1 MCKLTFNQEA
11 MGGEKVKTTIG
22 TNVYYLM
29 GLDRVGTED
38 NEEGDGLMGS
48 SGVWSPGFVNAL
60 VMAMKFWDKS
70 PRCCPTVASLSAEQ
84 WKRHIQSNHADYQ
97 RDCLACVMGR
107 GTGRRHAR
115 VRHPDMFNLTV
126 DIAGPVKPGLDVSSK
141 GTMGKGLRY
150 MMVAKYTLPKEYV
163 KGYTGRSP
171 PDDHGQDLGQPEVPQ
186 PNQEIAR
193 PSLPL
198 PHDGGECP
206 RLLGQ
211 PEVPQPNEEIA
222 RPSLPLPHDGGE
234 CPRLLGQPEVPQPN
248 EEIARPSLPLPHD
261 GGDPFS
267 FEDLDCAEEGSP
279 SYENRQEQ
287 RGGPIHEGEDHSV
300 VKVGGFV
307 GSTKEQQEGRLDYE
321 DSLYDPSEPGE
332 GGYSPHEEGQNGDPR
347 AVPRDRVA
355 YVIQDCE
362 APEATY
368 LLFARPLTSNTSAV
382 VKAAIQDVILYLQ
395 TNGLPVYRLHSD
407 KGEVYCHSI
416 RSWLRDQGV
425 RATFSEPGVPQGNG
439 AAEGTVRWLKDKART
454 MLIGAKLPTR
464 LWPTAVEAAAAIQR
478 ARVLGGKSKLLAPYG
493 APVCVKQ
500 KAFDSSGPRRRER
513 AFETRWTKAVY
524 VGLSNILDNGHVVF
538 IPGSDTQHERFMHTF
553 HVRAGLVDPG
563 RPAAEVLLP
572 EVHKPRRRLTEK
584 TPLEQV
590 ELRGLS
596 LSAGQLAEYI
606 QDRSRVLLSSWS
618 QEGAINLV
626 DELAEHGFFDELK
639 FGVFRHGGSVGWLK
653 GFKEFPELTKVLAR
667 IILHDHPEAT
677 FTALMVAKTNEKG
690 MHRDFNNDE
699 GAVNYVMPI
708 RMPKRGGDLWVELG
722 PGDRIMGEVID
733 RQDDQGRT
741 RYGQLYKLTP
751 GTCNVFSPRRLHDV
765 LPWEGQ
771 RTVLIAYTPQ
781 GLGKIT
787 DEMIKELEE
796 YEFVPPLTQYPE
808 YFLFNEDVQVN
819 SLDANDTEE
828 NAPVDYKDVEDLQ
841 DSDADLE
848 EWEMF
853 LDAPTGRVKIGDQEL
868 DTIEDAPQG
877 VQKLEVTYTK
887 GVEAI
892 IAGLKG
898 PLEVT
903 YTVDPREVHEC
914 LDKWAPAIRK
924 EVEGVSVAIKRL
936 LPHTDE
942 RTEWFRRPGAQKLP
956 TKLVFTIKPGD
967 DPQQDRPETWYK
979 RKVRLVVCGNYASNS
994 EGDLYSETAPAE
1006 AVRVGL
1012 TMSRRR
1018 KWQVGLIDIIQAFLR
1033 TPLDPTA
1040 GDPTF
1045 IVTPPKVLEKLLLT
1059 TVGEMWGLVRALYGL
1074 RQAPALWSSHR
1085 DRVLRQMVF
1094 PGQLQL
1100 RQGRTITAWWVLK
1113 NQAGVI
1119 IALIIIYVDDILL
1132 LGEEPTICAIAE
1144 TIQKTWK
1151 TSPLAILTSE
1161 CPSRFLGM
1169 ELEIEP
1175 ETSNLY
1181 LNQRG
1186 YIEEI
1191 LRAHNVPEGVRDKI
1205 PVAKE
1210 QSSFELLEEDAPPT
1224 TEAITESQRITG
1236 EVMWIAQRTRPDL
1249 AYTCSLMASIT
1260 LRAPYRCLAIG
1271 EKVLRYL
1278 QGTKDYRMKIVNDGT
1293 YLVLYPDSAFAPTS
1307 SKSQTGW
1314 TVYWSGT
1321 PIGWRSSRQSMISL
1335 STAECEL
1342 QAILDG
1348 AIGMM
1353 GLEALLYDLDV
1364 EPGPKTVASDS
1375 TSALAIGSGTGSWRT
1390 RHLRLKA
1397 AWLHDMVSRG
1407 EIVPRHQPGI
1417 VQPADLLTKALSG
1430 QRIVALLD
1438 LWGVDTRRRKST
1450 SSPSSAIATKVL
1462 VATVCCIMML
1472 GVEALEEESDRSIR
1486 LDWDM
1491 AGIFMVLLMVLGGLV
1506 LWEAVKWGALEF
1518 YREWTPGASKRKL
1531 NRLRKLRDATSQA
1544 IERELARIAE
1554 KEHQP
1559 GPSTRQPS
1567 RTMSTSSVLGSETTP
1582 MPPSM
1587 PATPP
1592 SMQPT
1597 ETTPVRRRYT
1607 TPISSPATPHG
1618 QEREYQ
1624 DHGEVRRVC
1633 HDILLLMTCEHLR
1646 EGLRLE
1652 GCLVSGVKEDLATRL
1667 GGQLA
1672 IRVNQ
1677 GSPTVRQL
1685 RYLLWLWRQRDLS
1698 GRALLQWQDLRDKA
1712 SASSAISRW
1721 QRL

>member
-1 MCKLTFNQEA
+1 MASLDKEARNKKCLQCGSESHRARECPVGKTQPRGVPGPTSPNKDGRARKPNEAETGRSTLSTVATVASQDAASLSSSSTLQGTPWTLEALVQAAQQVVQSQQPDSGGDKSPEKTRPELRILVVRDIKISALSTSSSALLDSGATHSLRNAHDSGQWDGAEDVLVQLAGTSKLAMRMSSTGTLLMPPRATPRTTGSSETGGQTIVSLGELVRTLGYTLIWSPDKCVLKTAEGEELLLTTRGGCPHLCEAEALALIARLEDRKRDRLENETATTLDRLEMAALRMDRGWFENLREFVETDSMEAGVMKNVNFLTRPQRRYLWTAKKWVVHLFAGSSGHDQIFHLDDGGTAVIELDLHRCRGHDIMDTAVWRMVMWGAVMGKVDAVLGGPPGRGGVQGDTSVEDEKGLKPLKLITRMMWLYATACAARRSSLAGGNKDRPVAFMMEHPAEDACRGKSLWSTCTWKIFEEEMGMCKLTFNQEA

-48 SGVWSPGFVNAL
+48 SG
-60 VMAMKFWDKS
+60 
-70 PRCCPTVASLSAEQ
+70 
-84 WKRHIQSNHADYQ
+84 
-97 RDCLACVMGR
+97 
-107 GTGRRHAR
+107 
-115 VRHPDMFNLTV
+115 
-126 DIAGPVKPGLDVSSK
+126 
-141 GTMGKGLRY
+141 
-150 MMVAKYTLPKEYV
+150 
-163 KGYTGRSP
+163 
-171 PDDHGQDLGQPEVPQ
+171 
-186 PNQEIAR
+186 
-193 PSLPL
+193 
-198 PHDGGECP
+198 
-206 RLLGQ
+206 
-211 PEVPQPNEEIA
+211 
-222 RPSLPLPHDGGE
+222 
-234 CPRLLGQPEVPQPN
+234 
-248 EEIARPSLPLPHD
+248 
-261 GGDPFS
+261 
-267 FEDLDCAEEGSP
+267 
-279 SYENRQEQ
+279 EQ
-287 RGGPIHEGEDHSV
+287 RGGPIDEGEDHPV
-300 VKVGGFV
+300 VKGGGFV

-332 GGYSPHEEGQNGDPR
+332 GGYSPHEEGQTGDPR
-347 AVPRDRVA
+347 AVPRDRVD

-368 LLFARPLTSNTSAV
+368 LLFARPLASNTSAV

-395 TNGLPVYRLHSD
+395 ARGLPVYRLHSD

-513 AFETRWTKAVY
+513 AFETRWTKGVY

-538 IPGSDTQHERFMHTF
+538 IPGSDTQQERFMHTF

-563 RPAAEVLLP
+563 RPAVEVPLP
-572 EVHKPRRRLTEK
+572 EVHKPRRRLAEK

-590 ELRGLS
+590 ELKGLS
-596 LSAGQLAEYI
+596 LAADQLAEYI
-606 QDRSRVLLSSWS
+606 QDRSRVLLDSWS

-708 RMPKRGGDLWVELG
+708 RMPRRGGDLWVELG

-771 RTVLIAYTPQ
+771 RVVLIAYTPQ

-819 SLDANDTEE
+819 FLDADETEE
-828 NAPVDYKDVEDLQ
+828 NAPADHKDVEDLQ
-841 DSDADLE
+841 DTDADME

-853 LDAPTGRVKIGDQEL
+853 LDTPKGRVKIGDQEL
-868 DTIEDAPQG
+868 DAIEDAPQG
-877 VQKLEVTYTK
+877 VHKLEVTYTK

-924 EVEGVSVAIKRL
+924 EVEGVSVTILNKI
-936 LPHTDE
+936 D
-942 RTEWFRRPGAQKLP
+942 RRRGTNAK
-956 TKLVFTIKPGD
+956 
-967 DPQQDRPETWYK
+967 
-979 RKVRLVVCGNYASNS
+979 
-994 EGDLYSETAPAE
+994 
-1006 AVRVGL
+1006 
-1012 TMSRRR
+1012 R
-1018 KWQVGLIDIIQAFLR
+1018 KWQVRLIDIIQAFLR
-1033 TPLDPTA
+1033 TPLDPAA

-1045 IVTPPKVLEKLLLT
+1045 IVTPPKILEKLLLT

-1085 DRVLRQMVF
+1085 DRVLREMVF

-1151 TSPLAILTSE
+1151 TFPLAILTSE
-1161 CPSRFLGM
+1161 CPLRFLGM

-1175 ETSNLY
+1175 ETNNLY

-1191 LRAHNVPEGVRDKI
+1191 LRAHNVPEGVKDKI

-1210 QSSFELLEEDAPPT
+1210 QSSFELLQEDAPPT
-1224 TEAITESQRITG
+1224 PEAIAEGQRITG

-1260 LRAPYRCLAIG
+1260 LR
-1271 EKVLRYL
+1271 
-1278 QGTKDYRMKIVNDGT
+1278 
-1293 YLVLYPDSAFAPTS
+1293 
-1307 SKSQTGW
+1307 
-1314 TVYWSGT
+1314 
-1321 PIGWRSSRQSMISL
+1321 
-1335 STAECEL
+1335 
-1342 QAILDG
+1342 
-1348 AIGMM
+1348 
-1353 GLEALLYDLDV
+1353 
-1364 EPGPKTVASDS
+1364 
-1375 TSALAIGSGTGSWRT
+1375 
-1390 RHLRLKA
+1390 
-1397 AWLHDMVSRG
+1397 
-1407 EIVPRHQPGI
+1407 
-1417 VQPADLLTKALSG
+1417 
-1430 QRIVALLD
+1430 
-1438 LWGVDTRRRKST
+1438 
-1450 SSPSSAIATKVL
+1450 
-1462 VATVCCIMML
+1462 
-1472 GVEALEEESDRSIR
+1472 
-1486 LDWDM
+1486 
-1491 AGIFMVLLMVLGGLV
+1491 
-1506 LWEAVKWGALEF
+1506 
-1518 YREWTPGASKRKL
+1518 
-1531 NRLRKLRDATSQA
+1531 
-1544 IERELARIAE
+1544 
-1554 KEHQP
+1554 
-1559 GPSTRQPS
+1559 
-1567 RTMSTSSVLGSETTP
+1567 
-1582 MPPSM
+1582 
-1587 PATPP
+1587 
-1592 SMQPT
+1592 
-1597 ETTPVRRRYT
+1597 
-1607 TPISSPATPHG
+1607 
-1618 QEREYQ
+1618 
-1624 DHGEVRRVC
+1624 
-1633 HDILLLMTCEHLR
+1633 
-1646 EGLRLE
+1646 
-1652 GCLVSGVKEDLATRL
+1652 
-1667 GGQLA
+1667 
-1672 IRVNQ
+1672 
-1677 GSPTVRQL
+1677 
-1685 RYLLWLWRQRDLS
+1685 
-1698 GRALLQWQDLRDKA
+1698 
-1712 SASSAISRW
+1712 
-1721 QRL
+1721 